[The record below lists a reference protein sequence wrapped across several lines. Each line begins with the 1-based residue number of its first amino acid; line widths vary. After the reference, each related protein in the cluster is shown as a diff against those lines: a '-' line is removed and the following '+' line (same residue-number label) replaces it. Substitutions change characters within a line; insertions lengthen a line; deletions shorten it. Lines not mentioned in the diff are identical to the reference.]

1 MMMMMI
7 MMVNGDDYDEGDDND
22 DGDDDDVGKSA
33 LRQWVLA
40 RAGGGDRKTKIGGP
54 AIYTPSPSP
63 LNTHLRRKSP
73 QSNLNGNQPSPLSPL
88 HQNQIRDAALQGF
101 SNFKVHQPNVS
112 TSLS

>member
-1 MMMMMI
+1 MMI

-54 AIYTPSPSP
+54 AISFSTHPLPPSPP
-63 LNTHLRRKSP
+63 TWKKNCETAQDVQADMLR
-73 QSNLNGNQPSPLSPL
+73 GW
-88 HQNQIRDAALQGF
+88 
-101 SNFKVHQPNVS
+101 
-112 TSLS
+112 